1 MTLTRRPTMTPS
13 GQDSLRVREA
23 YFQER
28 RSTHIG
34 DLRLTPVWVI
44 LGAIVGWMFVAGLT
58 GLVH

>member
-1 MTLTRRPTMTPS
+1 MAPS
-13 GQDSLRVREA
+13 GRDSLQVRLA
-23 YFQER
+23 YLQER

-44 LGAIVGWMFVAGLT
+44 LGAIVSWMFFAGLT